1 MCICLNDDDGND
13 DDDDDDQAVSFF
25 FTTLP
30 IISKLQ
36 KVLVSAS
43 VTEPLR
49 KMGLVIIKLVQGREH
64 CTYCDG
70 NPCYHQ
76 YQYGTRHML
85 AAR

>member
-13 DDDDDDQAVSFF
+13 DDNDQAVPFF
-25 FTTLP
+25 CTTLP

-49 KMGLVIIKLVQGREH
+49 KMGLVIIKIAQIRSPDSGQPFCAEWA
-64 CTYCDG
+64 G
-70 NPCYHQ
+70 K
-76 YQYGTRHML
+76 
-85 AAR
+85 